1 MIYFYRY
8 GRADSTAIARLA
20 AIGFD
25 YPVLFRYLWARDC
38 PAGGQV
44 SESEHQTM
52 SRKTIRE
59 QVKETIKGRGIDAA
73 LRLGRTGLTAKQ
85 KRFAEGI
92 VLEGLT
98 GADAY
103 RQAYSAKGSPKSVG
117 TNASKLKAQARIQL
131 ELQALE
137 QAKQVAALH
146 TAEALRSLV
155 ISSLTSALI
164 DPETKP
170 ATRIQAAK
178 VLGQVT
184 EVAAFTERKEITH
197 IQDSGAIRSQIL
209 DQLKGLMLGTADA
222 QDVDANSLLV
232 ELAGDEPHPGGT
244 PPNVERDSGAH
255 MHSNEHEQFPAESEH
270 PPSSLEAQ
278 TPGGDISE
286 DMAFLMLNT
295 ETPPLGSEVDNI
307 GGDISGKKRANDNV
321 IINDED

>member
-1 MIYFYRY
+1 
-8 GRADSTAIARLA
+8 
-20 AIGFD
+20 
-25 YPVLFRYLWARDC
+25 
-38 PAGGQV
+38 
-44 SESEHQTM
+44 M
-52 SRKTIRE
+52 SRKAIRE
-59 QVKETIKGRGIDAA
+59 QVRETIQSKGIDAA

-131 ELQALE
+131 ELVALE

-197 IQDSGAIRSQIL
+197 IKDSGAIRSQIL
-209 DQLKGLMLGTADA
+209 DQLKSMMLASSDV
-222 QDVDANSLLV
+222 QDVDANELLQ
-232 ELAGDEPHPGGT
+232 ELAGDEPHPGGI
-244 PPNVERDSGAH
+244 PPNAERDSDADV
-255 MHSNEHEQFPAESEH
+255 HSNELEQSQSFSDSPAGEVSSSDT
-270 PPSSLEAQ
+270 PPSSLE
-278 TPGGDISE
+278 
-286 DMAFLMLNT
+286 T
-295 ETPPLGSEVDNI
+295 ETPRGN
-307 GGDISGKKRANDNV
+307 ISGEKA
-321 IINDED
+321 

>member
-1 MIYFYRY
+1 
-8 GRADSTAIARLA
+8 
-20 AIGFD
+20 
-25 YPVLFRYLWARDC
+25 
-38 PAGGQV
+38 
-44 SESEHQTM
+44 M

-59 QVKETIKGRGIDAA
+59 QVKETIKTKGLDSA

-103 RQAYSAKGSPKSVG
+103 RQAYNSKASPKIIG
-117 TNASKLKAQARIQL
+117 TKASMLKAQDRIQL

-164 DPETKP
+164 DPETKA

-209 DQLKGLMLGTADA
+209 DQLKSMMLGSADA

-244 PPNVERDSGAH
+244 PPNAERDSDAH
-255 MHSNEHEQFPAESEH
+255 MHSNELEQFPPESAFPQSSEH
-270 PPSSLEAQ
+270 PPSSLETQ
-278 TPGGDISE
+278 TP
-286 DMAFLMLNT
+286 
-295 ETPPLGSEVDNI
+295 